1 MNEKRYV
8 LVTGASKGIGRATV
22 LQLARQGFDVFAG
35 VRNEQDGA
43 ALQREAGER
52 LTPLLLDVTNGQQIA
67 QAAETITGRVGQQ
80 GLFGLVNNAGI
91 AVAAPLEFVPVD
103 DFRSQIEVNLVGQ
116 LAVTQAALPLLRQ
129 ARGRIINVSSVGG
142 RVAGTMLGAYHAS
155 KFALEA
161 LTDTLR
167 QELNPW
173 GITVIAVQPGTI
185 ATPIWETSLAA
196 ADRLLQ
202 RMNPKVHEYYRALI
216 DKTRQN
222 AMSASTRGIAPERV
236 AEVITTA
243 LSAALPRTRY
253 TVGVDARIGVHVLTR
268 LPDRLRDQLMAA
280 R

>member
-22 LQLARQGFDVFAG
+22 LQLAQQGFDVFAG

-67 QAAETITGRVGQQ
+67 QAAETIMGRVGQN
-80 GLFGLVNNAGI
+80 GLYGLVNNAGI

-129 ARGRIINVSSVGG
+129 GRGRIINVSSVGG

-243 LSAALPRTRY
+243 LSAARPRTRY